1 MTTSCGILGTRAFI
15 EINLLK
21 YWANS
26 SLWCLQLKRLTTMN
40 NIGWNLWNLMRSL
53 DIIWSYD
60 CIDLGCNDEYHCL
73 GGALTAMM
81 NDFAKVASSSPPEIT
96 TPSKLIRNCLGQTG
110 HRRLEA
116 SWTCN
121 LVAIVP
127 FVDSFKVV
135 KLGRLIWIIVNSS
148 WTSFL
153 WSLCYITGVVKL
165 VILIDVL
172 DFIIRGHLRVVSTSW
187 ILCLK
192 YFSLLFSNTPW
203 VLLVWPIIDLVVFFG
218 YLFLCFILV
227 LAHVWNYG
235 FRCWAV
241 NCLHSY

>member
-1 MTTSCGILGTRAFI
+1 MGCVVHYIISSPWIAFIMTTSCGILGTRAFI

-127 FVDSFKVV
+127 FVDWFKVV
-135 KLGRLIWIIVNSS
+135 KLGRLIWMIVVNF
-148 WTSFL
+148 FL
-153 WSLCYITGVVKL
+153 VKP
-165 VILIDVL
+165 
-172 DFIIRGHLRVVSTSW
+172 
-187 ILCLK
+187 
-192 YFSLLFSNTPW
+192 LLHNW
-203 VLLVWPIIDLVVFFG
+203 G
-218 YLFLCFILV
+218 C
-227 LAHVWNYG
+227 
-235 FRCWAV
+235 
-241 NCLHSY
+241 